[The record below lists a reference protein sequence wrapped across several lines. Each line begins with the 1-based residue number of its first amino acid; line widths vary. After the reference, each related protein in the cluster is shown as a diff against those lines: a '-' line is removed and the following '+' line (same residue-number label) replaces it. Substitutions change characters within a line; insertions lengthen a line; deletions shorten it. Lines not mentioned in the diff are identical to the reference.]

1 VNLRD
6 TEAVSAGPYR
16 IHPHDIFRRTNMSE
30 CMGAIDLVCD
40 EGNVSRVA
48 MSTNEYLEKAPG
60 KVDGNEER
68 IPVQDE
74 VRNL

>member
-1 VNLRD
+1 
-6 TEAVSAGPYR
+6 
-16 IHPHDIFRRTNMSE
+16 MSE